1 MPLQHTKDC
10 SALERTM
17 PRKFGSFSGIYSNPK
32 SSTKGDVDRG
42 GGARKKEGEGEGK
55 AEGKGVVLGAR
66 AKAIALAESEIGTDD
81 TWERF
86 PYGRGCRIRVGDR

>member
-1 MPLQHTKDC
+1 MQAKCRFSLPLQHTKDC

-42 GGARKKEGEGEGK
+42 GEQKEMR
-55 AEGKGVVLGAR
+55 AR
-66 AKAIALAESEIGTDD
+66 ARVKL
-81 TWERF
+81 R
-86 PYGRGCRIRVGDR
+86 GRAWYWVLVQKQSH